1 MSLEQRSLY
10 QLWNIGS
17 GTGTGTLGVVTKN
30 SAKINAI
37 AETDVA
43 LVTSTEVAVLE
54 AMQDMMEKKL
64 EQAYQLTS
72 AIMDK
77 LGADQA
83 AIESECEAASEFEL
97 RIQIQIKEIE
107 RLHEKLD
114 PPRVDQAVSSQMS
127 ASVPKSSGLEMQNSI
142 CLNFQANTR
151 TRFHSLINSSQQ
163 STCMMPFLTSKN

>member
-10 QLWNIGS
+10 QLWNIGC
-17 GTGTGTLGVVTKN
+17 GTGTLGVVTKN

-72 AIMDK
+72 SIMDK
-77 LGADQA
+77 LGADQ
-83 AIESECEAASEFEL
+83 AASEFEL

-107 RLHEKLD
+107 RLYEKLD

-127 ASVPKSSGLEMQNSI
+127 ASVPKSSGLEMPKFDLPKFSGKYKDSI
-142 CLNFQANTR
+142 PFFDQFKSA
-151 TRFHSLINSSQQ
+151 INMHDAIPDIQKIELPQ
-163 STCMMPFLTSKN
+163 GMPER